1 MSDDLSH
8 LPERLEAIVTRWS
21 LLRRAHDDDNQDAVA
36 ARQALVTRYATA
48 VRSYVRAI
56 MQGSA
61 DADEVAQDVVV
72 KMMQGNFA
80 GADPERGR
88 FRDLLKVAVRN
99 LVKNRWAR
107 ENRRQGVDYDT
118 ELVAGP
124 DEEGGDDPWETAWRT
139 QVLDNAWAALED
151 YERSTAGAVPYTLL
165 RLRAKYPD
173 AESDEL
179 AKKLGEKLGRSVRAD
194 AVRQQLRRARVR
206 FAELLLDEVADGLD
220 QASPDRIEE
229 ELIALGLFEHVRD
242 LLPADWKTKRAG
254 G

>member
-1 MSDDLSH
+1 MSDDLSQM
-8 LPERLEAIVTRWS
+8 PQRLEAIVTRWS
-21 LLRRAHDDDNQDAVA
+21 LLRRAHDDSDTDAIS

-72 KMMQGNFA
+72 KMLQGNFA
-80 GADPERGR
+80 GADPQRGR

-124 DEEGGDDPWETAWRT
+124 ADESPDESWDDAWRK
-139 QVLDNAWAALED
+139 QLMDNAWAALED
-151 YERSTAGAVPYTLL
+151 YERSNAGTVPYTLL
-165 RLRAKYPD
+165 RLRAQYPD
-173 AESDEL
+173 AESEEL
-179 AKKLGEKLGRSVRAD
+179 AQKLGAKVGRSVRAD

-206 FAELLLDEVADGLD
+206 FAELLLEEVADGLD
-220 QASPDRIEE
+220 TATPDRIEE
-229 ELIALGLFEHVRD
+229 ELISLGLFEHVRD
-242 LLPADWKTKRAG
+242 LLPADWKTKR
-254 G
+254 